1 MTEYQLNVLQSSSLV
16 SVIVP
21 VYNDCEGTLTTLN
34 SIISQSYDD
43 YEVLPVDN
51 NSTDNTRNVI
61 NEIASEHSNLVR
73 PQEETE
79 IQSSYAARNT
89 GIKHATGN
97 ILLFLDA
104 DMWVPETWIEEMVDT
119 LNSNNYDYLG
129 CNVEVVAE
137 NPNVWERYEQS
148 FSFPVETY
156 LEDKQF
162 APTCALAVRRE
173 VFEEVGL
180 FDERLESGGDKEFG
194 QRVHRAGFTQGYT
207 GDITAYHPARD
218 SWKALKSKALRIGRG
233 RAQKRRYH
241 PELDEPHPLHPF
253 NYLPPSPFRLRRRF
267 SGQDVSAASLV
278 GFYLLEY
285 LLKLIQS
292 YGMLRETLRQRRSTQ
307 EKP

>member
-1 MTEYQLNVLQSSSLV
+1 MRENSGEIET
-16 SVIVP
+16 SVIIP
-21 VYNDCEGTLTTLN
+21 IFNDPAGTQTTLTSL
-34 SIISQSYDD
+34 ISQQYDG
-43 YEVLPVDN
+43 YEILPVDN
-51 NSTDNTRNVI
+51 NSTDKTGDVI
-61 NEIASEHSNLVR
+61 NRIADDHPDLVSPYKEINV
-73 PQEETE
+73 
-79 IQSSYAARNT
+79 QSSYAARNT
-89 GIKHATGN
+89 GIEHATGD

-104 DMWVPETWIEEMVDT
+104 DMWVPETWIEDMVDT
-119 LNSNNYDYLG
+119 LESNNYDYLG
-129 CNVEVVAE
+129 CNVDVVAD

-156 LEDKQF
+156 LEDKHF

-194 QRVHRAGFTQGYT
+194 QRVHRAGFTQGYA
-207 GDITAYHPARD
+207 GDVTAYHPARD

-241 PELDEPHPLHPF
+241 PELDDPHPLHPF
-253 NYLPPSPFRLRRRF
+253 NYFPPSPFRLRRRF

-292 YGMLRETLRQRRSTQ
+292 YGMLRETLTQRRSTQ

>member
-1 MTEYQLNVLQSSSLV
+1 MNKNYHV
-16 SVIVP
+16 SVIIP
-21 VYNDCEGTLTTLN
+21 VYNAPEEVRTTLY
-34 SIISQSYDD
+34 SLVPQSSHNYNIF
-43 YEVLPVDN
+43 PVDN
-51 NSTDNTRNVI
+51 DSIDHTSDI
-61 NEIASEHSNLVR
+61 IADIADEHSNLVY
-73 PQEETE
+73 PCEETE

-89 GIKHATGN
+89 GIEHATGD

-104 DMWVPETWIEEMVDT
+104 DMWVDETWIEDMVDT
-119 LNSNNYDYLG
+119 LESNNYDYLG
-129 CNVEVVAE
+129 CNVDVVADQ
-137 NPNVWERYEQS
+137 PNVWERYEQS

-194 QRVHRAGFTQGYT
+194 QRVHRAGFTQGYA
-207 GDITAYHPARD
+207 GDVTAYHPARD
-218 SWKALKSKALRIGRG
+218 SWKALRSKALRIGRG

-267 SGQDVSAASLV
+267 SGQDVSLAALV

-285 LLKLIQS
+285 LLKLLQS
-292 YGMLRETLRQRRSTQ
+292 YGMLRETFRQRRLKQ
-307 EKP
+307 EEL

>member
-1 MTEYQLNVLQSSSLV
+1 MTESIQSHPVV
-16 SVIVP
+16 SVISP
-21 VYNDCEGTLTTLN
+21 VYNDPEGIQTTLGSLLN
-34 SIISQSYDD
+34 QSYRNV
-43 YEVLPVDN
+43 EVLAIDN
-51 NSTDNTRNVI
+51 MSTDDTVDKINTLV
-61 NEIASEHSNLVR
+61 SDHSNLLDSI
-73 PQEETE
+73 QEADV
-79 IQSSYAARNT
+79 QSSYAARNT
-89 GIKHATGN
+89 GIEHASGD

-104 DMWVPETWIEEMVDT
+104 DMWVPETWIEDMVDT
-119 LNSNNYDYLG
+119 LTSNNYDYLG
-129 CNVEVVAE
+129 CNVDVVADQ
-137 NPNVWERYEQS
+137 PYVWERYEQS

-292 YGMLRETLRQRRSTQ
+292 YGMLRETLTQRRSKQ

>member
-1 MTEYQLNVLQSSSLV
+1 MSGEYGCLV
-16 SVIVP
+16 SVVVP
-21 VYNDCEGTLTTLN
+21 VYNDVEGIQTTL
-34 SIISQSYDD
+34 SSLISQKYDD
-43 YEVLPVDN
+43 YNILPVDN
-51 NSTDNTRNVI
+51 ASTDHTPDTIAEFITKHPNLI
-61 NEIASEHSNLVR
+61 LSCNETAL
-73 PQEETE
+73 
-79 IQSSYAARNT
+79 QSSYAARNT
-89 GIKHATGN
+89 GIEHASGD

-104 DMWVPETWIEEMVDT
+104 DMWVDETWIENMVDA
-119 LNSNNYDYLG
+119 LESNNYDYLG
-129 CNVEVVAE
+129 CNVDVVADQ
-137 NPNVWERYEQS
+137 PNVWERYEQS